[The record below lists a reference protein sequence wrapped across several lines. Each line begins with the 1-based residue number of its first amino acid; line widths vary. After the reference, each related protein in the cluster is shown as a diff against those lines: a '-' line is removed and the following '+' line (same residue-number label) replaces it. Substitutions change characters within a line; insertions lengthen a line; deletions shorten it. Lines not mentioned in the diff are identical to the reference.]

1 MKMRRRGMDKIKR
14 EAIFC
19 GTSDDPLIARRR
31 FKTIEEVDKG
41 LEDILKRRK
50 IDGIKDK
57 FRKYWGK

>member
-1 MKMRRRGMDKIKR
+1 MDKIKR

-19 GTSDDPLIARRR
+19 GTSDDPLIARGR

-50 IDGIKDK
+50 IDGRRQI
-57 FRKYWGK
+57 